1 MRKIAK
7 RFLTLC
13 MALAMVSGMVA
24 GMTATSFAAKT
35 IEING
40 YEENNYTSKNQVSI
54 TNVIKKDTKKYLEW
68 ADTYVCQAPVTVTSL
83 DNLALFG
90 GSTLI
95 PMGDLYIEGVY
106 LDVEGKALYYDG
118 KEKTYNRN
126 EDFIGEFE
134 FKKGAKFTITEP
146 GIYYVYGRYAAIDGG
161 VEVVLD
167 VQSGDN
173 TISEPKQKDTS
184 TYATPTRSK
193 VLVNDIAVDFEAYTI
208 NGNNYFKLRDVAKV
222 VSGSEKQFD
231 VTWDGSKNA
240 INLISGQAYTV
251 VGGELATGD
260 GIVKKAVSSNSTI
273 YKDDTKINL
282 TAYTI
287 NGNNY
292 FKLRDLGQS
301 FNFGVTWDQENNAVV
316 IDTTQGY
323 KE

>member
-1 MRKIAK
+1 MRKMTK
-7 RFLTLC
+7 RLLALC
-13 MALAMVSGMVA
+13 LALAMVVGTS
-24 GMTATSFAAKT
+24 ATSFAAKT

-40 YEENNYTSKNQVSI
+40 YERNNHTSKNQISI
-54 TNVIKKDTKKYLEW
+54 TNVIRKDTKVYLAF
-68 ADTYVCQAPVTVTSL
+68 ADTYVCQAPVTVTAL

-90 GSTLI
+90 GSTLV
-95 PMGDLYIEGVY
+95 PMGEIYIEGMY

-126 EDFIGEFE
+126 EDSIGEFE

-146 GIYYVYGRYAAIDGG
+146 GIYYVYGRYPVVDGG
-161 VEVVLD
+161 VEVVLV
-167 VQSGDN
+167 VQNGDN
-173 TISEPKQKDTS
+173 TVSQPKQKDTS
-184 TYATPTRSK
+184 INATPTRSK
-193 VLVNDIAVDFEAYTI
+193 VLVNGAAVNFEAYTI

-222 VSGSEKQFD
+222 VSGSQKQFD

-273 YKDDTKINL
+273 YKDNAKINL

-292 FKLRDLGQS
+292 FKLRDLGQA